1 MITKN
6 ITFKTPIF
14 VSLNGQKEETLGYIS
29 NGAVT
34 DSDGNIW
41 IKTGNNLHHIED
53 LVPES
58 RSYIL
63 NKLKENG
70 DI

>member
-1 MITKN
+1 MITKD
-6 ITFKTPIF
+6 ITFKTSIF
-14 VSLNGQKEETLGYIS
+14 VSLNGQKDETLGYICS
-29 NGAVT
+29 GAVT

-41 IKTGNNLHHIED
+41 IKTGNNLHHIDD

-58 RSYIL
+58 KSYII

>member
-1 MITKN
+1 MITKD
-6 ITFKTPIF
+6 ITFKTSIF
-14 VSLNGQKEETLGYIS
+14 VYLNGQKDETLGYICS
-29 NGAVT
+29 GAVT

-41 IKTGNNLHHIED
+41 IKTGNNLHHID
-53 LVPES
+53 NLVPES
-58 RSYIL
+58 KIYII